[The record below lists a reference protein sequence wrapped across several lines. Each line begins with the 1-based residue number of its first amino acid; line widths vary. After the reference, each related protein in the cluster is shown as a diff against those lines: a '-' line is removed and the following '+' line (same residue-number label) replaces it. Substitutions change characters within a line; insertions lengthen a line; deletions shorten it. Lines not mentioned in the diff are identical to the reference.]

1 MNKHQKGAV
10 RMIKYIFPKSA
21 FLDLCDKEGQLV
33 GKTPQQIIKNLQE
46 NFFDDEET
54 KEEILKIYKK
64 MNMKYNPD
72 DMVQVYFKAL
82 QDARTI
88 LVSLYE
94 TITNRF
100 LICQVID
107 QFNKHMD
114 PNKAAD
120 EWEKIAPQ
128 KTWKNSKCTLP
139 RQ

>member
-1 MNKHQKGAV
+1 
-10 RMIKYIFPKSA
+10 MIKYIFSEPA
-21 FLDLCDKEGQLV
+21 FLNLCDNEGQLV
-33 GKTPQQIIKNLQE
+33 GNKTQKIIKQLQE
-46 NFFDDEET
+46 NFCEDEET
-54 KEEILKIYKK
+54 EEETLKQYKK
-64 MNMKYNPD
+64 MNIKYDPD

-120 EWEKIAPQ
+120 EWEKMRLR
-128 KTWKNSKCTLP
+128 KHGKNSKCTLP